1 MTSLDDT
8 TTSPDTVSRSRLAG
22 LRRTAAGP
30 GRKIVV
36 IASLVLATMIPGWL
50 IEDLIAEREARQ
62 GEVEGEMMGSWG
74 PRQDLRTPILV
85 VPVDTVAGQ
94 DPLYLRIAPSRLQLA
109 TELRPE
115 ERRRGL
121 FAATVFEARLAMQ
134 GRFDLP
140 APERLDEVLGGRAAL
155 LQWDRAFLMA
165 SASSLAGM
173 RPDDAVTWDGKP
185 LVWQNCREVLGRD
198 ETCRNTAAVMA
209 RLALSPPQGADTP
222 VAFQAALSLRGTSAL
237 RLWFQGREL
246 EAELKAPWAS
256 PSFTG
261 SLLPTRR
268 AVTDDAFTAEWQAV
282 DYTAPR
288 LWTTRNA
295 ILNDSAVTT
304 LGVELIA
311 AVPTYRM
318 VSRAAKYALLFV
330 VLGFTTYFL
339 FELLSGVRIHMIQY
353 GLLGLSLSLFPLL
366 LLSFS
371 EPLGYGLGYG
381 VAALPVLLQAS
392 AYTAAVVRRTRP
404 TLVFATLLA
413 GLFGFLYVL
422 LSLESYSLMLGSVAL
437 FLALS
442 AVMMLTQRVD
452 WSGSATR
459 HTAVANGA

>member
-1 MTSLDDT
+1 MSTET
-8 TTSPDTVSRSRLAG
+8 TVAGAHLAR

-30 GRKIVV
+30 GRKILL
-36 IASLVLATMIPGWL
+36 IAGLALATLIPGWL
-50 IEDLIAEREARQ
+50 IEDLIAERQSRQ
-62 GEVEGEMMGSWG
+62 AEVEKDLMQSWG
-74 PRQDLRTPILV
+74 PRQDVRTPILV

-94 DPLYLRIAPSRLQLA
+94 DPLYLRVAPSRLDLA
-109 TELRPE
+109 TSLQPE

-121 FAATVFEARLAMQ
+121 FAATVFEARLSLR

-140 APERLDEVLGGRAAL
+140 APDRLDEVLGGRAAL
-155 LQWDRAFLMA
+155 LQWDRAFLMV
-165 SASSLAGM
+165 SAAGLSGM
-173 RPDDAVTWDGKP
+173 RPDDSVVWDGKP
-185 LVWQNCREVLGRD
+185 LAWQNCREVLGR
-198 ETCRNTAAVMA
+198 EEACRNTAVVMA
-209 RLALSPPQGADTP
+209 RLPLSPPQTADTP
-222 VAFQAALSLRGTSAL
+222 VGFQAGLTLRGTSTL
-237 RLWFQGREL
+237 RLLFQGREL
-246 EAELKAPWAS
+246 QAGLTAPWAT

-268 AVTDDAFTAEWQAV
+268 AVTDEGFSAEWQAV

-288 LWTTRNA
+288 LWTTQSA
-295 ILNDSAVTT
+295 TAKDSAVTT

-330 VLGFTTYFL
+330 VLGFTTYYL
-339 FELLSGVRIHMIQY
+339 FELLSGVRIHLVQY

-371 EPLGYGLGYG
+371 EPLGYGLGYA
-381 VAALPVLLQAS
+381 VAALPVLLQS
-392 AYTAAVVRRTRP
+392 SLYTAAVVRRSRP
-404 TLVFATLLA
+404 ALLFAALLS

-422 LSLESYSLMLGSVAL
+422 LSLESYSLMLGAVAL

-452 WSGSATR
+452 WSGSATA
-459 HTAVANGA
+459 TA